1 MQALWAAAGAVGP
14 FFAMLLGGAYKPVFL
29 GLGVFTALCAL
40 VFVVALRAEVKMPL
54 LQKRHNIGGLGKLL
68 RTLKGKGIK
77 RYLLAAI
84 LNAIVQIT
92 VIYFISSFVTQIGG
106 STLQSAIALSAFFF
120 GSMAGRLLYAKM
132 LHSIPCRQVL
142 PAASALALVA
152 IAAMLLCTD
161 PVLVCVLAG
170 IGGFGLSMNFP
181 AFIVELC
188 SLVPG
193 DTAAASS
200 LVFLGYTLACFVA
213 PPLFGA
219 IGDAL
224 GLQTAMLIALSLL
237 LPLIAVCLKLHSEPH
252 TA

>member
-1 MQALWAAAGAVGP
+1 
-14 FFAMLLGGAYKPVFL
+14 
-29 GLGVFTALCAL
+29 
-40 VFVVALRAEVKMPL
+40 
-54 LQKRHNIGGLGKLL
+54 
-68 RTLKGKGIK
+68 
-77 RYLLAAI
+77 
-84 LNAIVQIT
+84 
-92 VIYFISSFVTQIGG
+92 
-106 STLQSAIALSAFFF
+106 
-120 GSMAGRLLYAKM
+120 
-132 LHSIPCRQVL
+132 
-142 PAASALALVA
+142 
-152 IAAMLLCTD
+152 
-161 PVLVCVLAG
+161 
-170 IGGFGLSMNFP
+170 MNFP